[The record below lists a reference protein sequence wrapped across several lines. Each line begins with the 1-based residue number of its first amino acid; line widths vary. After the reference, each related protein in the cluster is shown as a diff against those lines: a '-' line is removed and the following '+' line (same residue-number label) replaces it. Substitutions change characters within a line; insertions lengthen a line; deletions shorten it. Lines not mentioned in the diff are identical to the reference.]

1 MLRKTLLLII
11 VTSALA
17 STSCGFLT
25 CVYHCLE
32 RVPMPQ
38 SNHEIGERLS
48 DPLGSLWEYQGNFP
62 VVLGQITA
70 DLRLLTV
77 FIFNTETWVMDT
89 HKEIVP
95 DSVLGD
101 VFILIKP
108 GDELM
113 ADIVSKNLFYAI
125 AERKIFNVVIPDVLE
140 AKAVSTPGSL
150 SCLMLLLNQ

>member
-1 MLRKTLLLII
+1 MAKKTLLFIILIS
-11 VTSALA
+11 VLS

-32 RVPMPQ
+32 QVPMPQ
-38 SNHEIGERLS
+38 SNHTVGENLS

-62 VVLGQITA
+62 VVLGQITP

-77 FIFNTETWVMDT
+77 FIFKTEIWVMDT
-89 HKEIVP
+89 HKQIVP
-95 DSVLGD
+95 NSILGD

-108 GDELM
+108 GDELL
-113 ADIVSKNLFYAI
+113 ADIVAKNLFYAI
-125 AERKIFNVVIPDVLE
+125 AERKIFNAVIPDVLE
-140 AKAVSTPGSL
+140 AKAGSTPGSL